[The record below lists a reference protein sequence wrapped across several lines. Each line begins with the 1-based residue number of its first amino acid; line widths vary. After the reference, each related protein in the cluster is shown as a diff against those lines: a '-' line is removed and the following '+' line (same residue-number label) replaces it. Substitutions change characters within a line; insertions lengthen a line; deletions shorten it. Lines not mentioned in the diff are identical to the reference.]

1 MGSTTCLAPAGA
13 QSGEAREVTGGAG
26 ARDAED
32 LARGREETRTSVP
45 ARDDEEVRGP
55 REVWLQEALGHGS
68 FFSDGDGRERWLE
81 RRGSRGA
88 LVGRACR
95 SRRRG
100 VAAAGWGWNGG
111 WDRGDPE
118 GVVDWRR
125 RRLDMRGSLEN
136 RVWSRNA
143 PAIYSTRVGVNLIL
157 RSKSDGR
164 EK

>member
-1 MGSTTCLAPAGA
+1 M
-13 QSGEAREVTGGAG
+13 
-26 ARDAED
+26 D
-32 LARGREETRTSVP
+32 REELRTSVP
-45 ARDDEEVRGP
+45 TRDDEEVRGP

-68 FFSDGDGRERWLE
+68 FFSDGDGRERWLG

-118 GVVDWRR
+118 GEEGWLTGGGGDWTGE
-125 RRLDMRGSLEN
+125 D
-136 RVWSRNA
+136 
-143 PAIYSTRVGVNLIL
+143 P
-157 RSKSDGR
+157 
-164 EK
+164 